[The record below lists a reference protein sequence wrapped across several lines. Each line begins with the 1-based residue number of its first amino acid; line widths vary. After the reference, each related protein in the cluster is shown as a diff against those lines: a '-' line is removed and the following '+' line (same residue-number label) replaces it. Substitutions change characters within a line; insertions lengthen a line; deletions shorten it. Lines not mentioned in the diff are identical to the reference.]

1 MIGAQA
7 DMTYASAVDRV
18 LITVGGSPADLD
30 RLNGATLA
38 VDLDVSG
45 LGPGTT
51 EVPVTAALPAGVALV
66 SATPP
71 RVAVTV
77 TALPAASP

>member
-1 MIGAQA
+1 
-7 DMTYASAVDRV
+7 V

-38 VDLDVSG
+38 VDLDVSS

-51 EVPVTAALPAGVALV
+51 EVPVTAALPAGVTLV
-66 SATPP
+66 SASPP

-77 TALPAASP
+77 TALATPSP